1 MPESMI
7 YLILFERHEIKKHLL
22 NLRKYVETKL
32 DSGSKFSALKKS
44 FVTKISQTIKI
55 YHRIRKIHDRFEYLM
70 FLRIKKK
77 KKETWKLIK
86 IRKQIEKSFEFSKS
100 LASWLRPQYE
110 RFYDRFLAVNRISRV
125 NYHPDYTPSMF

>member
-70 FLRIKKK
+70 FLRMKKK
-77 KKETWKLIK
+77 GDLEADKN
-86 IRKQIEKSFEFSKS
+86 S
-100 LASWLRPQYE
+100 
-110 RFYDRFLAVNRISRV
+110 
-125 NYHPDYTPSMF
+125 

>member
-32 DSGSKFSALKKS
+32 DSGSKFSVLKKN

-55 YHRIRKIHDRFEYLM
+55 YHHIFEK
-70 FLRIKKK
+70 FTIDTNR
-77 KKETWKLIK
+77 LIV
-86 IRKQIEKSFEFSKS
+86 FT
-100 LASWLRPQYE
+100 
-110 RFYDRFLAVNRISRV
+110 N
-125 NYHPDYTPSMF
+125 

>member
-44 FVTKISQTIKI
+44 FVTKISQTIKNI
-55 YHRIRKIHDRFEYLM
+55 SPYARTYSPSIRIVTVFINQWKKER
-70 FLRIKKK
+70 KKK
-77 KKETWKLIK
+77 RET
-86 IRKQIEKSFEFSKS
+86 RSKVTS
-100 LASWLRPQYE
+100 
-110 RFYDRFLAVNRISRV
+110 
-125 NYHPDYTPSMF
+125 